1 MTEIES
7 LYQKA
12 NQLLKDFSSLEIVSR
27 YHFLKNALKEDSHL
41 QEIKKTREDFQSKL
55 KYISS
60 EKKDEVLSLC
70 KRLDIEYRNDP
81 LVINLLSTK
90 EEIDEIIKP
99 LTETKL

>member
-1 MTEIES
+1 MNEIED
-7 LYQKA
+7 LYLQA
-12 NQLLKDFSSLEIVSR
+12 DQLLNDFSSLNIVQR
-27 YHFLKNALKEDSHL
+27 YHFLKRELEQDAHL

-70 KRLDIEYRNDP
+70 KRLDIEYKNDP
-81 LVINLLSTK
+81 LVINLLSVK
-90 EEIDEIIKP
+90 EEIDDIIKP